1 MYLELSK
8 VITGLQSQLDFQL
21 RLSLDDRFLS
31 EVNAV
36 KASEFNIQ
44 GTVKKVDRGLMLSF
58 TYDGNM
64 TFACD
69 RCLTEVNLN
78 FNRIAERE
86 LTVDET
92 EDDSVIVINH
102 QVDLMPVLEEEIL
115 LNKPLQILCSE
126 DCAGL
131 CPKCGKNLNNGI
143 CGCED
148 ERIDPRLEALK
159 NLFGH

>member
-44 GTVKKVDRGLMLSF
+44 GTVKKVDKGLTLSF
-58 TYDGNM
+58 AYDGNM

-69 RCLTEVNLN
+69 RCLTEVKLN
-78 FNRIAERE
+78 FNHIAERE
-86 LTVDET
+86 LADDEAG
-92 EDDSVIVINH
+92 DDSIPIVDH
-102 QVDLMPVLEEEIL
+102 QVDLMPILEEEIL
-115 LNKPLQILCSE
+115 LNKPLQILCSD